1 MITYKEA
8 EEYIAEIP
16 KFAGKNTLQDTEKML
31 KLLTG
36 DLKSKIVHVAGTNG
50 KGSVCAYLRS
60 ILLEGGCSVGMFIS
74 PHLETIRE
82 RICFG
87 TELISEEAF
96 VDVFEKVKEAS
107 ISGKKM
113 GLNHPSYFEFL
124 FLMAMCY
131 FGEKNPDYIILETGL
146 GGRLDATNCIR
157 PDLCVITEIGYD
169 HMQYLGDTLEQ
180 IASEKAGIIKPGV
193 PVVFVDKRGI
203 TTEVLAE
210 YAKEAESPAIIIKK
224 DDILNVNMNN
234 KSIDFSL
241 HTGYYNY
248 VDLSLNTTALYQ
260 TENAALAVCAAEL
273 LEDDRITKDIVRKGL
288 RAAYWPGRM
297 EEILPGIYL
306 DGAHNEDG
314 IAAFLGTVQNNTCQ
328 GRKLLLF
335 GVVED
340 KRYEAMIQQI
350 ADAMLFDKIA
360 VTVLETE
367 RSASADHLKEAWGK
381 YGQVH
386 CSFFDNVKEAYLCL
400 CADRKS
406 QDVIYIVGSLYLIG
420 QIKSLMRRMQDD

>member
-87 TELISEEAF
+87 TELISEVAF

-131 FGEKNPDYIILETGL
+131 F
-146 GGRLDATNCIR
+146 
-157 PDLCVITEIGYD
+157 
-169 HMQYLGDTLEQ
+169 
-180 IASEKAGIIKPGV
+180 
-193 PVVFVDKRGI
+193 
-203 TTEVLAE
+203 
-210 YAKEAESPAIIIKK
+210 
-224 DDILNVNMNN
+224 
-234 KSIDFSL
+234 
-241 HTGYYNY
+241 
-248 VDLSLNTTALYQ
+248 
-260 TENAALAVCAAEL
+260 
-273 LEDDRITKDIVRKGL
+273 
-288 RAAYWPGRM
+288 
-297 EEILPGIYL
+297 
-306 DGAHNEDG
+306 
-314 IAAFLGTVQNNTCQ
+314 
-328 GRKLLLF
+328 
-335 GVVED
+335 
-340 KRYEAMIQQI
+340 
-350 ADAMLFDKIA
+350 
-360 VTVLETE
+360 
-367 RSASADHLKEAWGK
+367 
-381 YGQVH
+381 
-386 CSFFDNVKEAYLCL
+386 
-400 CADRKS
+400 
-406 QDVIYIVGSLYLIG
+406 
-420 QIKSLMRRMQDD
+420 